1 MTTKLALAIALVG
14 LAAPVIAATP
24 TACDVLTKTD
34 LATAQGQEF
43 SEAKLS
49 TKTQG
54 ALSISQC
61 FYRLPAFEKS
71 VSVTLMRPI
80 KTTDRSSARDYWNEH
95 YAASAQEKSE
105 DRDDDRPRAAKSD
118 RDEEDHHGNAVR
130 MAGLGDDATWSGTP
144 MTSALHVLQ
153 SGTIVRVSVGG
164 SAPLDQK
171 REASRRLVTAI
182 LRRLATRE
190 GP

>member
-1 MTTKLALAIALVG
+1 MTRQLLLTVALLG
-14 LAAPVIAATP
+14 FAAPVIAATP

-34 LATAQGQEF
+34 LAAAQGQEF
-43 SEAKLS
+43 SEASLS

-54 ALSISQC
+54 SLSVSQC

-71 VSVTLMRPI
+71 VSVTIMRPI
-80 KTTDRSSARDYWNEH
+80 KSADRSSIRDYWNEH

-118 RDEEDHHGNAVR
+118 RDEEDHHANAVR
-130 MAGLGDDATWSGTP
+130 VAGLGDDAVWSGTP
-144 MTSALHVLQ
+144 MTSALYVLR
-153 SGTIVRVSVGG
+153 SSTIVRVSVGG

-171 REASRRLVTAI
+171 LAASRRLVTAI
-182 LRRLATRE
+182 LGRLATRE
-190 GP
+190 RP